1 MNVDENKKLVSFIAD
16 EIWNQG
22 KLNVCDEIM
31 SVDAKYHGPHMP
43 NGTGTREDWKQAIAM
58 YRNAFPDSHVT
69 YEELIANNDIVVG
82 RWSATA
88 TNTGKLAGIPPTGKP
103 ISLSGITIYKFK
115 GDKISEVWEQLDM
128 LGMWT
133 QLGIIKLPGSH

>member
-1 MNVDENKKLVSFIAD
+1 M
-16 EIWNQG
+16 
-22 KLNVCDEIM
+22 
-31 SVDAKYHGPHMP
+31 
-43 NGTGTREDWKQAIAM
+43 
-58 YRNAFPDSHVT
+58 
-69 YEELIANNDIVVG
+69 VG

>member
-1 MNVDENKKLVSFIAD
+1 MNVDENKKLVSIIAD

-43 NGTGTREDWKQAIAM
+43 TGNGTREDWKQAIAM

-88 TNTGKLAGIPPTGKP
+88 TNTGKLAGIPSTGKP

-115 GDKISEVWEQLDM
+115 GYKISEVWEQLDM